1 MLFLFFL
8 VFFLISSVLF
18 FFSVASV
25 TESKSLYISRAAGND
40 AWSCDQWK
48 PCKTISRAIKL
59 ATSGDQ
65 ILLDGTGT
73 DKDPYICLT
82 GESQDPGI
90 YIDESLSLIGSTT
103 KMGRSASNVLL
114 FIKSALKMAL
124 LSTTQ
129 QGMEKVEQFIFA
141 HQGHPTRLFKAQ
153 LTIAIT

>member
-73 DKDPYICLT
+73 DKDPDK
-82 GESQDPGI
+82 ESQDPGI

-103 KMGRSASNVLL
+103 KVGRSASNVLL

>member
-1 MLFLFFL
+1 M
-8 VFFLISSVLF
+8 
-18 FFSVASV
+18 
-25 TESKSLYISRAAGND
+25 
-40 AWSCDQWK
+40 
-48 PCKTISRAIKL
+48 

-73 DKDPYICLT
+73 DKDPDK
-82 GESQDPGI
+82 ESQDPGI

-103 KMGRSASNVLL
+103 KVGRSASNVLL